1 MESWQVGAGANLVVA
16 VAYFLICS
24 AILRPLVR
32 ERQLRTNKLGT
43 ATALIFFTCGVHHGT
58 HSVHLLGPYVGWDEQ
73 AGLALREAFTW
84 HVTTWD
90 IFTAAVGVYYWSL
103 RKTYG
108 PLMRGAALFED
119 MKARQR
125 QALEINDNVVQGLV
139 VARMALDLNER
150 EKTEEALE
158 KAMASAS
165 SIISDLL
172 GQVGSETRLGAGDLV
187 RERPASLHDGP

>member
-58 HSVHLLGPYVGWDEQ
+58 HSVHLFGPSLGWDEE
-73 AGLALREAFTW
+73 AGLALRQAFTW

-90 IFTAAVGVYYWSL
+90 IFTAGVGVYYWSL

-165 SIISDLL
+165 TIISDLL
-172 GQVGSETRLGAGDLV
+172 GQVGTETRLGAGDLI
-187 RERPASLHDGP
+187 RERPASLHEGP